1 MTLKQ
6 KRIEK
11 NWSRKELSEKSGIK
25 DRLIEAFEYGER
37 DINGAKLKTL
47 SKLALSLDVSIS
59 EILTDEETINLF
71 KLAKK

>member
-47 SKLALSLDVSIS
+47 SKLALSLDVGIS

>member
-11 NWSRKELSEKSGIK
+11 KWSRKELSEKSGIK

>member
-59 EILTDEETINLF
+59 EILTDEETIDLF